1 MSKVDAAK
9 MAVWFLVFCFFF
21 ALALN
26 ISWAQTEG
34 AKIGD
39 WGNKLEKGVSE
50 TGVYSTKMA
59 EGGTAATLA
68 KYIGGLLFIAPFLGF
83 MFIVRIVI
91 AGYEW
96 MTAAGNSEKIE
107 LAKKRIRNA
116 VIGIIIFAALYFLA
130 YFFVK
135 TFAGLEGYT
144 I

>member
-1 MSKVDAAK
+1 MAK

-21 ALALN
+21 TFALN
-26 ISWAQTEG
+26 ISWAQSQRPN
-34 AKIGD
+34 IGN
-39 WGNKLEKGVSE
+39 WGNNLDKGVSG
-50 TGVYSTKMA
+50 TGVYNTKV
-59 EGGTAATLA
+59 EGGTAATIA
-68 KYIGGLLFIAPFLGF
+68 KYIGGILFIAPFLGF

-107 LAKKRIRNA
+107 LAKKRIMNA
-116 VIGIIIFAALYFLA
+116 VIGVIIFAALYFLA